1 MSLSGTQLA
10 GGKGKNERV
19 ENDFYATNPLA
30 VKMLLDK
37 LPMPNLDIR
46 KGLLEPSVGQGHIIE
61 GISSWI
67 HDHALNNVDIKKIH
81 YLFRY

>member
-46 KGLLEPSVGQGHIIE
+46 KGTQ
-61 GISSWI
+61 WI
-67 HDHALNNVDIKKIH
+67 T
-81 YLFRY
+81 